1 MPTINQLLRKC
12 RKPKKKYCR
21 TLNLEGSPQRKGV
34 CTKVYITKPKKPNS
48 AERKIAKVELSTG
61 KYVRATIPGQGHTL
75 QEHSVVLVRAGRV
88 RDVPGIHYR
97 LVRGKYDFHFKET
110 FERRQRRSKFG
121 IPRAVTK
128 S

>member
-1 MPTINQLLRKC
+1 MPTINQLLKKC
-12 RKPKKKYCR
+12 RKPKRKYCR

-34 CTKVYITKPKKPNS
+34 CAKVYITKPKKPNS

-61 KYVRATIPGQGHTL
+61 KYIRATIPGQGHTL

-97 LVRGKYDFHFKET
+97 LVRGKYDFQYKET

-121 IPRAVTK
+121 IPRTLK